1 MNNKVSIIKI
11 KDLFDA
17 EEVLSILEMKKIPI
31 VNTCD
36 CIFSIYSG
44 YFHFKSRP
52 ICRDG
57 HIILV
62 PKRYYELALEIVRSV
77 EEGLPILY

>member
-1 MNNKVSIIKI
+1 MNKISEIKI
-11 KDLFDA
+11 KDLVDA
-17 EEVLSILEMKKIPI
+17 EEVLKILENKKIPI
-31 VNTCD
+31 VGTCD
-36 CIFSIYSG
+36 CIYSIYSR

-52 ICRDG
+52 ICKNG

-62 PKRYYELALEIVRSV
+62 PKRYCELVLEIVQCV